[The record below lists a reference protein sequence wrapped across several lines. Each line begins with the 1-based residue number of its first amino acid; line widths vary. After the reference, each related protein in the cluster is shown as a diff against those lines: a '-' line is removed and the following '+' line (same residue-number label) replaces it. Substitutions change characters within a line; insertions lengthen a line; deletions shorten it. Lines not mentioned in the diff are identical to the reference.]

1 MGNGRGTRERR
12 AKGPRGQDCSSHRV
26 RRRNSCGQ
34 QTGWTRKSGAACL
47 HRWLGGWERPGGQ
60 RFLQPGIPEHLQGEV
75 CHRSGGK
82 AWKVEGLV
90 CQG

>member
-1 MGNGRGTRERR
+1 MASRPAGLERV
-12 AKGPRGQDCSSHRV
+12 GE
-26 RRRNSCGQ
+26 
-34 QTGWTRKSGAACL
+34 ACL

-60 RFLQPGIPEHLQGEV
+60 CFLQPGIPERLQGEV

-90 CQG
+90 FQGCSSHPAGLLSLNACSSPMT